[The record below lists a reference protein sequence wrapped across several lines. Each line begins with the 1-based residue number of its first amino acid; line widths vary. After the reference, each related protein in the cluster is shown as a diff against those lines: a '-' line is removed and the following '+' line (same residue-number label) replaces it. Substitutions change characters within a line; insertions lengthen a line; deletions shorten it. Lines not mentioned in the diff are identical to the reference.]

1 MGALASLRNAELEV
15 EAYGLTPLHLAAGFS
30 PNPEVAELLLEWGA
44 DITRGDDWNRTA
56 LQWAAWN
63 GGPESVAL
71 LLEWGATPE
80 QRDNND
86 YKRPLHYA
94 AAYNPDK
101 AVAELL
107 LQWGANVAAQT
118 YNHQTP
124 LHLAAQYNSDKDVAA
139 LLLDNGSNIEA
150 QADYNLTPLHHAVHN
165 STAEIAALLLD
176 RGANVEAQGDS
187 GLFSREYGFPGIW
200 GTPLHHA
207 ALIAGN
213 PRRAEE
219 MVKLLLDRG
228 ASIEAVNDYGL
239 TPLLAVV
246 QFHHQS
252 NESTPEDAVAMIELL
267 LDQGANIEA
276 KVERDGWTPLF
287 HATNANQPEVAELL
301 LERGADSKATNS
313 QGQTPCQV
321 ARDRGS
327 FVGTPLLG
335 RLCRPS

>member
-1 MGALASLRNAELEV
+1 M
-15 EAYGLTPLHLAAGFS
+15 
-30 PNPEVAELLLEWGA
+30 LLEWGA

-80 QRDNND
+80 EHDGNRNMT
-86 YKRPLHYA
+86 PLHYA
-94 AAYNPDK
+94 AAYNPDT
-101 AVAELL
+101 AVVELL
-107 LQWGANVAAQT
+107 LNWGANIAIQS
-118 YNHQTP
+118 YYGQTP
-124 LHLAAQYNSDKDVAA
+124 LHLAAQHSSNEDVAA
-139 LLLDNGSNIEA
+139 FGANIEA
-150 QADYNLTPLHHAVHN
+150 QTGGHLTPLHHAVQN
-165 STAEIAALLLD
+165 STTEMAALLLD
-176 RGANVEAQGDS
+176 RGANIEAEGNTDLFSNDYYFS
-187 GLFSREYGFPGIW
+187 GLW

-207 ALIAGN
+207 ALIADS
-213 PRRAEE
+213 PSRAEA

-228 ASIEAVNDYGL
+228 ASIEAVNRHGQ
-239 TPLLAVV
+239 TPLLSVV
-246 QFHHQS
+246 QYHHLQDRA
-252 NESTPEDAVAMIELL
+252 TPEDAMAMIELL
-267 LDQGANIEA
+267 LDQGANIETNI
-276 KVERDGWTPLF
+276 ESDGWTPLF
-287 HATNANQPEVAELL
+287 HATYNDQPEVAELL